1 MKTRKLLA
9 ALALLLIGFFSV
21 AGVAGAQEGDHG
33 EGTEEGAEAE
43 GEHDISHAAEEC
55 IHLLEEGGNEPAD
68 CHDAPSPILPAT
80 NELIWGG
87 ITFIVLLVAMAKF
100 GLPAVRN
107 MMDERTERIRSQVA
121 EADAVKAEADRIRQ
135 QYSAQLADAKSEA
148 ARIIEEAR
156 QAADAV
162 RRDLT
167 QRAEAEATELRQ
179 RNAEQLE
186 AERNRLMSELQGQ
199 VASLAIELAEKVVE
213 ANLDR
218 DAQNRLIESYITQ
231 VGSQR

>member
-9 ALALLLIGFFSV
+9 ALALVLFSTL
-21 AGVAGAQEGDHG
+21 AFTGVAAAQE
-33 EGTEEGAEAE
+33 EGEGAEP
-43 GEHDISHAAEEC
+43 DISHAAEEC
-55 IHLLEEGGNEPAD
+55 IHELEGGAEPED

-87 ITFIVLLVAMAKF
+87 ITFTVLLVAMAKF

-107 MMDERTERIRSQVA
+107 MMETRTERIRADLDAA
-121 EADAVKAEADRIRQ
+121 ENAKTEAVGIREE
-135 QYSAQLADAKSEA
+135 YSRQLADAKAES

-167 QRAEAEATELRQ
+167 QRAEAEAAEMRQ

-186 AERNRLMSELQGQ
+186 AERTRIMAELQGQ

-213 ANLDR
+213 ASLDR
-218 DAQNRLIESYITQ
+218 DANTRLIESYITQ
-231 VGSQR
+231 VGNR

>member
-1 MKTRKLLA
+1 MTTRRLLA
-9 ALALLLIGFFSV
+9 ALALVLVGFFSL
-21 AGVAGAQEGDHG
+21 AGVAGAAE
-33 EGTEEGAEAE
+33 EEG

-55 IHLLEEGGNEPAD
+55 IHELEAGGEPED

-87 ITFIVLLVAMAKF
+87 ITFTVLLLAMAKF

-107 MMDERTERIRSQVA
+107 MMEERTERIRADVA
-121 EADAVKAEADRIRQ
+121 AADAAKAEADQIRQ

-156 QAADAV
+156 QAADSV

-167 QRAEAEATELRQ
+167 QRAEAEAAELRQ
-179 RNAEQLE
+179 RNAEQLD
-186 AERNRLMSELQGQ
+186 AERNRLMSEMQGT

-218 DAQNRLIESYITQ
+218 DAQNRLIESYISQ
-231 VGSQR
+231 VGQR

>member
-9 ALALLLIGFFSV
+9 ALALVLVGVFSV
-21 AGVAGAQEGDHG
+21 AGAAGAAE
-33 EGTEEGAEAE
+33 TEE

-55 IHLLEEGGNEPAD
+55 IHELEAGGEPED

-87 ITFIVLLVAMAKF
+87 ITFIVLLLAMAKF

-107 MMDERTERIRSQVA
+107 MMDERTERIRADLDAA
-121 EADAVKAEADRIRQ
+121 ENAKVEAVRVQEE
-135 QYSAQLADAKSEA
+135 YSRQLADAKAES

-156 QAADAV
+156 QAADSV
-162 RRDLT
+162 RRDLI
-167 QRAEAEATELRQ
+167 QRAEQEAAELRQ

-186 AERNRLMSELQGQ
+186 GERARIMGELQGQ
-199 VASLAIELAEKVVE
+199 VTALAIELAEKVVE
-213 ANLDR
+213 ANLD
-218 DAQNRLIESYITQ
+218 AEANTRLIESYINQ
-231 VGSQR
+231 LSSR